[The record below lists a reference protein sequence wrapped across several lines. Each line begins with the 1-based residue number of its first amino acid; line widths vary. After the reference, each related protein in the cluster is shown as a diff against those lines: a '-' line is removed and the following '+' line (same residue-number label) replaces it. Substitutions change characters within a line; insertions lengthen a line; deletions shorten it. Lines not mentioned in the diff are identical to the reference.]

1 MQLSSFKN
9 TPQRAINR
17 AYILAKRMR
26 NLQIHYIWYKCNF
39 PSEAASSKIVIYMET
54 ILQEYVYAIH
64 WFLFEFKISR
74 FFCSILFYLT
84 KRDPNLSGLIL
95 QNHSRLFN
103 FIELD
108 YHKSIKLNK
117 QLLWIQA
124 SLDDLKPV
132 QKNFLSYFVPWSINK
147 LAELNTKIVPY
158 ESIGLI
164 PRSITRTFL
173 RFQTE
178 LGTRSR
184 SIVLSE
190 FRLLKYQAIASLQYI
205 IYVLI
210 AILIGSQLLKSLILY
225 PLIDIY
231 WYETQDFLFVNTSQ
245 EEKALIKLQEIE
257 ELVWLEL
264 VLDSH
269 SEFSLQNLSLNIHNK
284 TLDLVNFYTQESIDI
299 LLNLL
304 NSSWLIGSLITSL
317 IYGKKRLAIL
327 NSWIQEIFYSLSDTM
342 KAFFILLCTDLCIG
356 FHSPHGWEI
365 LIAWSVE
372 HMGFPRN
379 PYVVS
384 CIVSTFPVILDTI
397 FKYWIFRHLNRISP
411 SIVVTYH
418 TMNE

>member
-1 MQLSSFKN
+1 MKFLYFKHI
-9 TPQRAINR
+9 PSRSINR
-17 AYILAKRMR
+17 AYILAKRIR
-26 NLQIHYIWYKCNF
+26 NLQIHYIWYRGNF
-39 PSEAASSKIVIYMET
+39 PSEAESSKIATYMET
-54 ILQEYVYAIH
+54 ILQEYVYTIN
-64 WFLFEFKISR
+64 WLLVEFRITRFLCSLFSDLISKQ
-74 FFCSILFYLT
+74 SNSSL
-84 KRDPNLSGLIL
+84 LIL
-95 QNHSRLFN
+95 GDFNKLFN
-103 FIELD
+103 LPGIN
-108 YHKSIKLNK
+108 KSDTLKFDK

-132 QKNFLSYFVPWSINK
+132 QQNFFSYLFP
-147 LAELNTKIVPY
+147 LAITNLVSLNSKIVPY

-164 PRSITRTFL
+164 PRSITRTFG

-184 SIVLSE
+184 SIILSE

-205 IYVLI
+205 LYVI
-210 AILIGSQLLKSLILY
+210 VTILAGSQLLKFLILH
-225 PLIDIY
+225 PFIKAY
-231 WYETQDFLFVNTSQ
+231 WYKAQDFLFINTSQ
-245 EEKALIKLQEIE
+245 EEQALIKLQEIE

-269 SEFSLQNLSLNIHNK
+269 AKFSAQNFAVNIHQK
-284 TLDLVNFYTQESIDI
+284 TLDLVDFYTQDSIAI

-304 NSSWLIGSLITSL
+304 NSFWLIGALIVSL
-317 IYGKKRLAIL
+317 IYGTKRLTIL

-365 LIAWSVE
+365 IIAWSVE
-372 HMGFPRN
+372 HLGFPHN
-379 PYVVS
+379 PYIIS